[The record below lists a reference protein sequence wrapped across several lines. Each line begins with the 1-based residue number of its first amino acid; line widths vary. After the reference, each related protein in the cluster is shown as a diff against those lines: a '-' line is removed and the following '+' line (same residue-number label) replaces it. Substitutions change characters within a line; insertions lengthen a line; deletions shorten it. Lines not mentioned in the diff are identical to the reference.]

1 MTDPEVAPTRR
12 RFLAGTLDLLSVLA
26 ALGTWLL
33 ALVWRSRRRG
43 DGADSHETETAP
55 RLRRIAHLVQ
65 SKPVRQGLWVTSVL
79 GRIGLRNLRSFGART
94 AGIQVVDAQTGGPV
108 SIRSAVIGTVVDA
121 AWRKLVIGQLTA
133 PLKARADASQDR
145 RKALEPQLMEILR
158 QHAGDHPKQAKIREE
173 FYKAHGIRSADEAQL
188 LWGIAAGLLMPLTSL
203 LSSRR
208 QTIQQRL
215 SGTLV
220 THTR

>member
-1 MTDPEVAPTRR
+1 
-12 RFLAGTLDLLSVLA
+12 
-26 ALGTWLL
+26 
-33 ALVWRSRRRG
+33 
-43 DGADSHETETAP
+43 
-55 RLRRIAHLVQ
+55 
-65 SKPVRQGLWVTSVL
+65 
-79 GRIGLRNLRSFGART
+79 
-94 AGIQVVDAQTGGPV
+94 V